1 MPAGQRTRDLK
12 RTNGRSRVPRRSA
25 FQSDDQTKLQRCFCL
40 FLHLDALTSSVE
52 LPQLAGWRNGLEEL
66 DDDMLSDG
74 DGTACA
80 PCHTQSER
88 EGVKGENWAAL
99 AGGSLNSQYVLKARI
114 CVIAELPLSTGEIW
128 ATAELEI
135 DRIVNTHL
143 SDSG

>member
-1 MPAGQRTRDLK
+1 MTESSKHCCLECRAHIHFRLHWGVSIYRVSRCRQGRERDLK

-66 DDDMLSDG
+66 DDDMLCDG

-80 PCHTQSER
+80 
-88 EGVKGENWAAL
+88 
-99 AGGSLNSQYVLKARI
+99 
-114 CVIAELPLSTGEIW
+114 LSH
-128 ATAELEI
+128 A
-135 DRIVNTHL
+135 V
-143 SDSG
+143 